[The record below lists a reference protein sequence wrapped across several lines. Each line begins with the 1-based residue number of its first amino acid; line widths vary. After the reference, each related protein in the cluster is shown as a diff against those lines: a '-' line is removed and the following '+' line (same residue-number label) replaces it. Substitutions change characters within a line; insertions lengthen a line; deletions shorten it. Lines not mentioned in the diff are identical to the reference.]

1 MDASRRQGRLINEH
15 RIHFKL
21 SLILCSSVLSL
32 ITLTGTD
39 WFNRHDDS
47 AFDNYT
53 TLLLGA
59 DGADSEG
66 GREGKKGRKD
76 E

>member
-1 MDASRRQGRLINEH
+1 MEAGRRQGRLINEH

-21 SLILCSSVLSL
+21 NLILCSSVLSL

-47 AFDNYT
+47 AFDSYT
-53 TLLLGA
+53 ALLLAA
-59 DGADSEG
+59 DGADAGG
-66 GREGKKGRKD
+66 GRKNKN
-76 E
+76 